1 MKLQAADIA
10 LLRDLLTVIPRAT
23 RPCFLVGAGARVL
36 GLDERFGI
44 PGARATL
51 DWDFA
56 VRVSSW
62 REWAALRARLLD
74 APGRPFRATAAEHR
88 LEHVEGRQLDLVPF
102 GGLETGS
109 GEIVWPDST
118 RMTVHGFAEAAA
130 HCDLIEVERGLHV
143 HVASLPSL
151 ALLKLHAYLDRR
163 VKGVTKDIQDF
174 DWIARHYDYP
184 SAHDRN

>member
-62 REWAALRARLLD
+62 RELRPCR
-74 APGRPFRATAAEHR
+74 
-88 LEHVEGRQLDLVPF
+88 
-102 GGLETGS
+102 
-109 GEIVWPDST
+109 
-118 RMTVHGFAEAAA
+118 
-130 HCDLIEVERGLHV
+130 
-143 HVASLPSL
+143 
-151 ALLKLHAYLDRR
+151 
-163 VKGVTKDIQDF
+163 
-174 DWIARHYDYP
+174 
-184 SAHDRN
+184 